1 MRETMNCPNCGAG
14 TKIVGNKRVCE
25 YCGYEEL
32 ITDPNSLRNDDF
44 YNLLVIN
51 ESITQDDITIS
62 LVESNIGFIIRRG
75 EAVAKDVP
83 PGYHTIMVTCAG
95 MTEYRSINVPGDG
108 KAVKVYVA
116 KSAFGIAIRVDDSN
130 APYRRPMQTNAVNQN
145 MVLPIMALIFS
156 FMMPFVGLILAIAD
170 LGISNKQNRKVA
182 PLTIVAM
189 SISGAIMIMW
199 VLFAV
204 IALIGSTM

>member
-1 MRETMNCPNCGAG
+1 MRENMNCPNCGAG

-32 ITDPNSLRNDDF
+32 ITDPNGFRNDDF

-51 ESITQDDITIS
+51 ESATPDDITVS

-130 APYRRPMQTNAVNQN
+130 SPYRRPVQTNAVNQN
-145 MVLPIMALIFS
+145 MVLPIMALIFT
-156 FMMPFVGLILAIAD
+156 FMMPLVGIVLAVVD
-170 LGISNKQNRKVA
+170 LSVSKKQNRKA
-182 PLTIVAM
+182 NPLTIAALT
-189 SISGAIMIMW
+189 ISAVIMIMW
-199 VLFAV
+199 VLFAG
-204 IALIGSTM
+204 IAIIGSAM

>member
-1 MRETMNCPNCGAG
+1 MNCPNCGAG

>member
-1 MRETMNCPNCGAG
+1 MNCPNCGAG

-51 ESITQDDITIS
+51 ESATQDDITIS

-170 LGISNKQNRKVA
+170 LGISKKQNRKVA
-182 PLTIVAM
+182 PFTIVAM

-199 VLFAV
+199 VLFSV

>member
-1 MRETMNCPNCGAG
+1 MNCPNCGAG

-51 ESITQDDITIS
+51 ESATQDDITIS

-170 LGISNKQNRKVA
+170 LGISKKQNRKVA
-182 PLTIVAM
+182 SFTIVAM

-199 VLFAV
+199 VLFSV
-204 IALIGSTM
+204 IALIGSAM